1 MRYPKITDWDDAY
14 ENPAHIANA
23 EEIRKSWPKLA
34 KIFRKQLV
42 KKSRAQLDIRYG
54 KNPRNLIDI
63 FLPEKKPKGLVVF
76 IHGGYWRRFSK
87 DIFSHLAQGALDKGY
102 AVAMPSYT
110 LCPNIGVSGI
120 TKEVGSAINHAA
132 KLIKGDI
139 YIVGHSAGGH
149 LASRMICKN
158 SLVKSSVQKRV
169 QNCLS
174 ISGVCDLRP
183 LLGVN
188 VNTDI
193 KLTTKEANAESPALL
208 LPMKNAK
215 LTCWVGMSERSEF
228 IRQNA
233 LLANIWHGLGADITL
248 VEEQNTNHFTVIDGL
263 MDSESDMVRQLLGN

>member
-14 ENPAHIANA
+14 ENPAHIPNA
-23 EEIRKSWPKLA
+23 ETIRKSWPKLA
-34 KIFRKQLV
+34 NQFRKKLV

-54 KNPRNLIDI
+54 KKPRNLLDI

-110 LCPNIGVSGI
+110 LCPDIKLSGI
-120 TKEVGSAINHAA
+120 TKEVGGAINHAA

-158 SLVKSSVQKRV
+158 TPLKSSVQKRI
-169 QNCLS
+169 QNTIS
-174 ISGVCDLRP
+174 ISGVSDLRP
-183 LLGVN
+183 LLSIN
-188 VNTDI
+188 VNDDL
-193 KLTTKEANAESPALL
+193 KLTAKEANADSPALL

-248 VEEQNTNHFTVIDGL
+248 IEEQNTNHFTVVDGL
-263 MDSESDMVRQLLGN
+263 MDSESDIVRQLLGS

>member
-1 MRYPKITDWDDAY
+1 MRYPNITDWDDAY
-14 ENPAHIANA
+14 ENPVHIPNA
-23 EEIRKSWPKLA
+23 ETIRKSWPKLA

-54 KNPRNLIDI
+54 KNPRNLMDV

-87 DIFSHLAQGALDKGY
+87 EIFSHLAKGAVDSGY

-110 LCPNIGVSGI
+110 LCPDIKISGI
-120 TKEVGSAINHAA
+120 TNEVGAAINHAS

-158 SLVKSSVQKRV
+158 SPLKSGVQKRV
-169 QNCLS
+169 QNTIC
-174 ISGVCDLRP
+174 ISGVSDLRP

-188 VNTDI
+188 VNDDI

-208 LPMKNAK
+208 LPMQNAK
-215 LTCWVGMSERSEF
+215 LTCWVGMNERSEF
-228 IRQNA
+228 IRQTA

-248 VEEQNTNHFTVIDGL
+248 IEEQNTNHFTVIDAL
-263 MDSESDMVRQLLGN
+263 KDSESDMVKQLLGS